1 MFLFCFLFF
10 LFFLFF
16 SDAYTFNI
24 QCKQPIFFCS
34 PSFYCLH
41 YQSPTLFTPSPYP
54 LISPLFYQFSVLRI
68 RFFFFFSNGVYSFI
82 SFIDPIMLS
91 ERFFLPFSPFSPFFL
106 FFFLL
111 FSLYCF
117 FSCVMS
123 PSYPCPN
130 PTLNGMLL
138 VRIKYQYFNIQ
149 YPNIQYSVSSIRYS
163 VPDTY

>member
-1 MFLFCFLFF
+1 MRIPSTYNVSNPYFFVPRLSTAFTTSPLPSFPPPFPHYLPPFLLIFF
-10 LFFLFF
+10 L
-16 SDAYTFNI
+16 TN
-24 QCKQPIFFCS
+24 
-34 PSFYCLH
+34 
-41 YQSPTLFTPSPYP
+41 T
-54 LISPLFYQFSVLRI
+54 
-68 RFFFFFSNGVYSFI
+68 FFFSFPNGVYSFI

-91 ERFFLPFSPFSPFFL
+91 ERFFLSFSPFSPFFL

-149 YPNIQYSVSSIRYS
+149 IFNVRYPIFGARYLLIIAP
-163 VPDTY
+163 VYIHVYYAQ